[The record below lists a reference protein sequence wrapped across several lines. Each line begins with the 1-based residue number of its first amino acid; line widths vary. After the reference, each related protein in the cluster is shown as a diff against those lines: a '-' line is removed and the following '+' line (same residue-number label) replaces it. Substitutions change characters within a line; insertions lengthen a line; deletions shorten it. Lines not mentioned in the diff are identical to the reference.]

1 VTTPD
6 PTDRPDPSDA
16 AALPIARRIVRA
28 AERAGLSHFPLL
40 WRPHGPVE
48 RLPMVDWYEPRQ
60 LLDTALKTLFAMIV
74 GQRSDQRIVQAL
86 ASRKP
91 DYYDYTFHYR
101 DGRHGPYIDRAR
113 SRDEIW
119 IDYLCDTGDGWNSTY
134 AVAYAVAQPV
144 LDVREPNEPRPA
156 GRDSPAVTR
165 LPRADLLVFGGDEV
179 YPTPSREEY
188 HRRLIVPYETAFGD
202 SRPAESPHVFAIPG
216 NHDWYDGL
224 TAFARLFCSQVGGR
238 HFAGWRTRQRRS
250 YFALKLPG
258 RWWLIAS
265 DGQLQS
271 DIDTPQIEYFRQ
283 IADRHMTSGD
293 RVIVCLASPVW
304 VAAHKY
310 RQYGGLL
317 DETDLLYLRD
327 EIFAQRGVTMNV
339 FLAGDN
345 HHYRRHEEVHPPDGQ
360 APIQKITSGGGG
372 AFLHPTHDEDV
383 SILEEE
389 RITLDEVPRRFALRA
404 SYPGVQRSRRLAFGN
419 LLFPIRN
426 PRFGVV
432 PAFVYL
438 MTVWMVSAAIVEP
451 RPASVTDAVELTARA
466 FSRNPALTLWV
477 LFLMVTL
484 VTFSDTHS
492 RLYRWLGGVAHAAA
506 HWACMFAIGW
516 GSLELALWL
525 SPGWRSVRFT
535 TVALLVAAGGWIVG
549 SVLMGLYL
557 LISLNVF
564 GRHSEEAFSALRIQ
578 DFKNFLRMHIAPDGT
593 LTIYPIRIER
603 VPRRWRRREAG
614 EGPTPS
620 RVVPDDPL
628 EPALIEDPVVIRTRR

>member
-1 VTTPD
+1 
-6 PTDRPDPSDA
+6 
-16 AALPIARRIVRA
+16 
-28 AERAGLSHFPLL
+28 
-40 WRPHGPVE
+40 
-48 RLPMVDWYEPRQ
+48 
-60 LLDTALKTLFAMIV
+60 
-74 GQRSDQRIVQAL
+74 
-86 ASRKP
+86 
-91 DYYDYTFHYR
+91 
-101 DGRHGPYIDRAR
+101 
-113 SRDEIW
+113 
-119 IDYLCDTGDGWNSTY
+119 
-134 AVAYAVAQPV
+134 
-144 LDVREPNEPRPA
+144 
-156 GRDSPAVTR
+156 
-165 LPRADLLVFGGDEV
+165 
-179 YPTPSREEY
+179 
-188 HRRLIVPYETAFGD
+188 
-202 SRPAESPHVFAIPG
+202 
-216 NHDWYDGL
+216 
-224 TAFARLFCSQVGGR
+224 
-238 HFAGWRTRQRRS
+238 
-250 YFALKLPG
+250 
-258 RWWLIAS
+258 
-265 DGQLQS
+265 
-271 DIDTPQIEYFRQ
+271 
-283 IADRHMTSGD
+283 
-293 RVIVCLASPVW
+293 
-304 VAAHKY
+304 
-310 RQYGGLL
+310 
-317 DETDLLYLRD
+317 
-327 EIFAQRGVTMNV
+327 MNV